1 MKIDKALI
9 SPIIEGKKGVHR
21 DELIDPPND
30 SFEAELCSAL
40 LNYNLLEFQDWSFFK
55 FVQLNCR

>member
-40 LNYNLLEFQDWSFFK
+40 LNYNLLEFQDWSFF
-55 FVQLNCR
+55 